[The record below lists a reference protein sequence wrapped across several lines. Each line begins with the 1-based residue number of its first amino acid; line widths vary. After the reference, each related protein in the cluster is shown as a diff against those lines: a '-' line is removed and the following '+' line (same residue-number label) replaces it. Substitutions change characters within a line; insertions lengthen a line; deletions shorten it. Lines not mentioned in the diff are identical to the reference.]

1 MRTRGVLCAVAAMAA
16 LSAPA
21 IAGAEPPP
29 PPPPPP
35 APDIGGYALVKPS
48 EYAVNDGSM
57 YAFTAGEG
65 ITCVMSRANG
75 SYGCSGPPF
84 PGAPGGANVVTGA
97 QIGAPGFAVA
107 ANPVYVGDK
116 PALPLPANSRISF
129 QHVTCG
135 TDGALVTCQNSFDQS
150 GFVVG
155 PGCSWIVN
163 PTNPL
168 LDRPEGRN
176 PYFN

>member
-1 MRTRGVLCAVAAMAA
+1 MRTRGLLFAVAAAA
-16 LSAPA
+16 AVSTAA
-21 IAGAEPPP
+21 VASAEPPP

-35 APDIGGYALVKPS
+35 APNIGGYALVKPS
-48 EYAVNDGSM
+48 EYAVNDGSL
-57 YAFTAGEG
+57 YAFTAGAG
-65 ITCVMSRANG
+65 ITCVLSRTNG
-75 SYGCSGPPF
+75 SYGCSGAF
-84 PGAPGGANVVTGA
+84 PGAPNGANVVSGG
-97 QIGAPGFAVA
+97 QVGAPGFATA

-116 PALPLPANSRISF
+116 PATPLPANSRISF

-135 TDGALVTCQNSFDQS
+135 TDGAMVTCQNSFDQS
-150 GFVVG
+150 GFVIS
-155 PGCSWIVN
+155 PGGSWIVN